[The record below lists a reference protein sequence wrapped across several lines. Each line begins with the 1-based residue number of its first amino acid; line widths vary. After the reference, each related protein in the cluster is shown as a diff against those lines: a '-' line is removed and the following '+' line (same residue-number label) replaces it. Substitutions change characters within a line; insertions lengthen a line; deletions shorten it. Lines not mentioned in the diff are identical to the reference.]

1 MDFLAIY
8 NQCHNKT
15 PPFHSLS
22 INVQR
27 LHCKRLLYFDN
38 GKIEIS
44 NNILQPDMIRSI
56 CRKGPVWLIED
67 QIGSF
72 GIISDYYRHHWW
84 KPVVLPSHVIRSL
97 HFFLL
102 YSDFYLPFSMLRLPA
117 IYNGH
122 NQQWQLISLAITIHV
137 YNLVKNQYVHQQ
149 SVSAAKLIKT
159 LQQHFVFEYL
169 GNCEHIKG
177 ERP

>member
-1 MDFLAIY
+1 
-8 NQCHNKT
+8 
-15 PPFHSLS
+15 
-22 INVQR
+22 
-27 LHCKRLLYFDN
+27 
-38 GKIEIS
+38 
-44 NNILQPDMIRSI
+44 MIRSN
-56 CRKGPVWLIED
+56 CRKGPVWLTED

-102 YSDFYLPFSMLRLPA
+102 YCDFYSPFSMLRLPA

-122 NQQWQLISLAITIHV
+122 NQRWQLISLAITIHIQ
-137 YNLVKNQYVHQQ
+137 NLAKNQYVHQQ
-149 SVSAAKLIKT
+149 SVSEAKLIKT
-159 LQQHFVFEYL
+159 LQQHLVFEYL

-177 ERP
+177 KDRNCQFYA